1 MSSKWIW
8 IRLSLGFFLL
18 LLVGGIGKV
27 ANAQSVAES
36 QLPNNRASVAKQRQ
50 AQINSVAALLQ
61 ETRDRMH
68 EIRAQMEKLRDY
80 SEQLDLE
87 LQADNV
93 SDVSYPQILMQL
105 QVQRINLS
113 IEKAG
118 LDAKSE
124 RLLQLV
130 GDPASDTPDEKTLGK
145 RAKLEELLELERAG
159 LERANQLQR
168 QGVLSSSDHIEVR
181 KRVIEVELKLLELE
195 GPQQP
200 KSPEAVWAAE
210 LLSKTALD
218 RIEVNA
224 KLATVEKLLGPLQ
237 TLRPK
242 LSALEA
248 NKNELDSWRDEQAKL
263 KDRQMELQDRLQE
276 MERDLELLLQGS
288 EN

>member
-1 MSSKWIW
+1 MSSKCMGF
-8 IRLSLGFFLL
+8 SLGLFLL
-18 LLVGGIGKV
+18 LLVGGGIGEV
-27 ANAQSVAES
+27 ANAQAVSESHLSNNHPLIKQKHARMASVAE
-36 QLPNNRASVAKQRQ
+36 
-50 AQINSVAALLQ
+50 LLRETSDRID
-61 ETRDRMH
+61 ETRAL
-68 EIRAQMEKLRDY
+68 IEKLRYDA
-80 SEQLDLE
+80 EQLDRE

-130 GDPASDTPDEKTLGK
+130 GDPATDTPDEKALGK

-159 LERANQLQR
+159 LARADQLQKR
-168 QGVLSSSDHIEVR
+168 GVLQSNDLIEAR
-181 KRVIEVELKLLELE
+181 KRVIEIELKLLDLE
-195 GPQQP
+195 GPQRP
-200 KSPEAVWAAE
+200 KSPESVWAAE

-263 KDRQMELQDRLQE
+263 KDRQMELKNRLRE
-276 MERDLELLLQGS
+276 MKNELNLSLEGS
-288 EN
+288 GN

>member
-1 MSSKWIW
+1 MSSKLN
-8 IRLSLGFFLL
+8 RLSLGLFLL
-18 LLVGGIGKV
+18 LLVGGGISRNV
-27 ANAQSVAES
+27 HAQSVAEPR
-36 QLPNNRASVAKQRQ
+36 LPNNQASVAKQKQ

-61 ETRDRMH
+61 ETRQRILETDAQIAKLH
-68 EIRAQMEKLRDY
+68 EDAER
-80 SEQLDLE
+80 LDLE

-124 RLLQLV
+124 RLLQWV

-145 RAKLEELLELERAG
+145 RAKLEELLELERAE
-159 LERANQLQR
+159 LERVDQLIKR
-168 QGVLSSSDHIEVR
+168 GAAPSSHLIDIR

-224 KLATVEKLLGPLQ
+224 KLAMVEKLLGPLQ

-248 NKNELDSWRDEQAKL
+248 NKNELDAWRDEQAKM
-263 KDRQMELQDRLQE
+263 KNRQMELQNRLQE
-276 MERDLELLLQGS
+276 MERELDLFLQDS